1 MLLISLESE
10 YFASAV
16 TAEYASAHH
25 SKDEVNSDTLKNYS
39 EYKYRTAYPYKTT
52 AHRRTNAPPATL
64 QRLCDRK
71 RF

>member
-25 SKDEVNSDTLKNYS
+25 SKDEVNSDTLV
-39 EYKYRTAYPYKTT
+39 
-52 AHRRTNAPPATL
+52 L
-64 QRLCDRK
+64 
-71 RF
+71 